1 MPESPDVGSFP
12 YARGRAEHW
21 SCSDGGQR
29 PRAGPHGARS
39 AARAAARNRC
49 AFEDGSFVF
58 PGAGDQRPGFPPPS
72 FGVAICP
79 GGLGAW
85 GLSNLGTG
93 VQVSPQRSR
102 PRTRF
107 PELPLPTLRSSRTS
121 PHHGPRCTTA
131 RPARSHSVAARVL
144 LTPPALR
151 LWTPAGGRLRPSR
164 PAARPWA
171 AGRKAPPTPGRQ
183 DLPTECAHA
192 RETIPNMETG
202 PAPPGQREAPASPES
217 CQPPWQRLGHPLQEE
232 REQNDFSFQQVGG
245 SVEKRPQ
252 LDRTCDAD
260 LRGMRTRLT
269 QKPPRGRG
277 RARAALR
284 GPESENR
291 AFSPCPCVGAS
302 FPVRAPGCPGPGL
315 ASTWTLQNPQPRPQP
330 TTREPALPA
339 AHDPRARSA
348 RRAQREN
355 DPFLPTRPRLLSLWV
370 GLRREHRPQPT
381 SHTLVTPGWRQLS

>member
-260 LRGMRTRLT
+260 LRGMQTLGECGPGSPRN
-269 QKPPRGRG
+269 PPVVAGGPERRCEAL
-277 RARAALR
+277 RARTGRSPRALVWARLSPCGLLAAR
-284 GPESENR
+284 GPAWRLPGRFKTRSPVRSPRPESP
-291 AFSPCPCVGAS
+291 PCP
-302 FPVRAPGCPGPGL
+302 
-315 ASTWTLQNPQPRPQP
+315 QPM
-330 TTREPALPA
+330 TREPALPA
-339 AHDPRARSA
+339 EPRGKTTLFS
-348 RRAQREN
+348 RRGP
-355 DPFLPTRPRLLSLWV
+355 DSSLC
-370 GLRREHRPQPT
+370 
-381 SHTLVTPGWRQLS
+381 GWG